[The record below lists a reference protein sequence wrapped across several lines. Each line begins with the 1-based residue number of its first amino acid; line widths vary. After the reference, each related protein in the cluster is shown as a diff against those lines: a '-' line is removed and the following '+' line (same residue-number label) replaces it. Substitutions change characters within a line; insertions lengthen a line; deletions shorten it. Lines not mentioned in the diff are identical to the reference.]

1 MHQKTLTVLSTLRPA
16 FEDVETRN
24 YPIQLDLEK
33 NLDVSEDLKSRIKGL
48 PRLNE
53 SMRIEEEPPDDEY

>member
-24 YPIQLDLEK
+24 YPIEIDLEK
-33 NLDVSEDLKSRIKGL
+33 NLDVSREVKSRL
-48 PRLNE
+48 PRVNE
-53 SMRIEEEPPDDEY
+53 SMRIEEEAPDDEY

>member
-24 YPIQLDLEK
+24 YPIGIELEK
-33 NLDVSEDLKSRIKGL
+33 NLEVSGDLKTEMRGL
-48 PRLNE
+48 SRLNE
-53 SMRIEEEPPDDEY
+53 SMRIEEELPDDEY

>member
-24 YPIQLDLEK
+24 YPIEIDLEK
-33 NLDVSEDLKSRIKGL
+33 NLDVSGEVKSRMRGL

-53 SMRIEEEPPDDEY
+53 SMRIEEEAPDDEY

>member
-16 FEDVETRN
+16 FEDAETRN
-24 YPIQLDLEK
+24 YPIEINFEK
-33 NLDVSEDLKSRIKGL
+33 NLEAGGELKSTVRGL
-48 PRLNE
+48 PGLNE

>member
-24 YPIQLDLEK
+24 YPIEINLEK
-33 NLDVSEDLKSRIKGL
+33 NHEVIGNRKSRMKRL

-53 SMRIEEEPPDDEY
+53 SMRIEEDAQDDEY

>member
-24 YPIQLDLEK
+24 YPIGIELEK
-33 NLDVSEDLKSRIKGL
+33 NLEVSGDLKTGMRGL
-48 PRLNE
+48 SRLNE
-53 SMRIEEEPPDDEY
+53 SIRIEEEPPDDEY